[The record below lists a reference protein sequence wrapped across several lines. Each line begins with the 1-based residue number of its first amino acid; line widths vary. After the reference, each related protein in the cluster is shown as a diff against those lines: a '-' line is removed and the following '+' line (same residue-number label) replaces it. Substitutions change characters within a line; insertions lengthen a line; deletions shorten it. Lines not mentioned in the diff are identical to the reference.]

1 MAGKHSKSF
10 FNTIRDIFMFKNI
23 NIIQRDKSVETLL
36 SFKIVAIVLVASL
49 IVSSVL
55 VGGFFVS
62 GSTQKSILDEAKKH
76 FDNSGG
82 NAAIEILS
90 RSNSD
95 IKGWLN
101 INDTDIS
108 YAVCCGKDD
117 KYYIN
122 HNQNGKKS
130 RNGALFLSS
139 SDSFERNG
147 NDKNIVIFGNN
158 MKDGTM
164 FGSLKKYR
172 NINFYKQ
179 HPSIELYFGE
189 TKENYVI
196 FSIMLISSYEN
207 DTGDVYNPTKSH
219 FVDSD
224 DFELWYNECCER
236 SFINT
241 TVDAQYGDNMLTL
254 VTAANDF
261 DGARLVVMAKRVD
274 EWDAS
279 HTDVSGA
286 TVNAKIKYPKIWYTM
301 RGIDYP
307 H

>member
-10 FNTIRDIFMFKNI
+10 FDTTKDIFNFK
-23 NIIQRDKSVETLL
+23 DVSSKSKPIEMLL
-36 SFKIVAIVLVASL
+36 SFKIVAIALVMSL
-49 IVSSVL
+49 IVSAVSV
-55 VGGFFVS
+55 GSFFIS
-62 GSTQKSILDEAKKH
+62 GSAQKRILDEAKKH

-90 RSNSD
+90 QSNSD
-95 IKGWLN
+95 IKGWIN
-101 INDTDIS
+101 INNTDIS

-122 HNQNGKKS
+122 HNQNGKRS

-147 NDKNIVIFGNN
+147 NDQNIVIFGNN

-179 HPSIELYFGE
+179 HSSIELYFGE
-189 TKENYVI
+189 TKEDYII
-196 FSIMLISSYEN
+196 FSIMLLSSYED

-219 FVDSD
+219 FADKD
-224 DFELWYNECCER
+224 EFELWYNECRER

-241 TVDAQYGDNMLTL
+241 TVSAEYGDNILTL
-254 VTAANDF
+254 VTVADDF
-261 DGARLVVMAKRVD
+261 EGARLVVMAKRVD
-274 EWDAS
+274 EWDVS

-286 TVNAKIKYPKIWYTM
+286 TVNSSIKYPKIWYTM

-307 H
+307 Q